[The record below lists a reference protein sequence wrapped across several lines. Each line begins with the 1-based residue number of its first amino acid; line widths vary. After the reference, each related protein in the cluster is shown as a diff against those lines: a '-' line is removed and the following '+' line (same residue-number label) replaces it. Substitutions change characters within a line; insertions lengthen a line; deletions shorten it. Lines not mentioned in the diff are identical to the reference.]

1 MWGLCWV
8 LSVLYPG
15 KIKPGASV
23 GDSPV
28 LCLAKIKPGASVGDL
43 SVLFAGKI
51 KFSNSFMDS
60 YVLLREKS
68 FQVLI
73 FIVLVMKDR
82 KDIYLPLLWCHGSII
97 VTSFNVMHLVVQKE
111 LLHCGQG
118 SMSSWTMVN
127 NEDNWLPW
135 QLKEWFNQINNKFL
149 KSAQSLGLI
158 YFQVPHPQRVK
169 ECNVCSLFRL
179 VLIEAISYITSYCV
193 VCIISRW
200 YTMWYIV
207 VLTREGNYVLSS
219 PILIKIP

>member
-82 KDIYLPLLWCHGSII
+82 KDIYLPLL
-97 VTSFNVMHLVVQKE
+97 
-111 LLHCGQG
+111 
-118 SMSSWTMVN
+118 
-127 NEDNWLPW
+127 
-135 QLKEWFNQINNKFL
+135 
-149 KSAQSLGLI
+149 
-158 YFQVPHPQRVK
+158 
-169 ECNVCSLFRL
+169 
-179 VLIEAISYITSYCV
+179 
-193 VCIISRW
+193 
-200 YTMWYIV
+200 
-207 VLTREGNYVLSS
+207 
-219 PILIKIP
+219 